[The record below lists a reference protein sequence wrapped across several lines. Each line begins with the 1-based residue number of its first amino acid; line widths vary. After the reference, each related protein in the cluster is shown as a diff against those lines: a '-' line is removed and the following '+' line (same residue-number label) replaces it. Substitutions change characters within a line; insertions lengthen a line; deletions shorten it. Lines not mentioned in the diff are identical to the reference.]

1 MKMKDYIKRERIN
14 QGLSMRE
21 VAERS
26 GIVISSVSRIESGAQ
41 RNWSNIESV
50 LSALGKSWEDAE
62 KAGVDFMNEEPE
74 IEKTEFQQLI
84 EWAENSTQRDIKRV
98 LTYAKALKI
107 MDELEKNDE

>member
-1 MKMKDYIKRERIN
+1 MTKLKDYIKAERIS

-21 VAERS
+21 LAERS
-26 GIVISSVSRIESGAQ
+26 GIVISSVSRIESGSQ
-41 RNWSNIESV
+41 KNEKNIEAV
-50 LSALGKSWEDAE
+50 LSALGKTWKDAE
-62 KAGVDFMNEEPE
+62 SAGVDFSIQEEK
-74 IEKTEFQQLI
+74 KTEFQQLI